1 MSSTPVTPA
10 PKKSI
15 WEKILGGL
23 EWFGKEIGKGIAF
36 LPKIIKLADDAETAA
51 KEILPQ
57 VFLVIQDAGTLAVAT
72 AKDSGVFLT
81 AFATLA
87 ASITA
92 AIASKALNITADEAV
107 VGAFEN
113 FCTKFNSTDVA
124 DIVTAWEKLVADVKA
139 LDEMGIA
146 ALKQMEADA

>member
-36 LPKIIKLADDAETAA
+36 LPKVVKLASDAESAA
-51 KEILPQ
+51 QTILPQ
-57 VFLVIQDAGTLAVAT
+57 VFLVIEDAGALSIAT

-81 AFATLA
+81 AFAALA
-87 ASITA
+87 AAITA
-92 AIASKALNITADEAV
+92 AVASKALNVTADEAV
-107 VGAFEN
+107 VATFEAF
-113 FCTKFNSTDVA
+113 CAKFNSSDVA
-124 DIVTAWEKLVADVKA
+124 DIVTAWEKLVSDVKV
-139 LDEMGIA
+139 LDEMGLA